1 MCVLSWLPFDLL
13 QALVY
18 GTGLCSARVGSY
30 EAVTPNGNCSA
41 QLCWWLQLFVNVV
54 CLLHQG
60 HVQMLVHTTGKSV
73 LVLYTPWEGTD
84 AWTATCASRNG
95 SPYASSKQRR
105 KCGCI
110 VAGHSLGGA
119 LATLA
124 AYDIRKQLLNNQQG
138 NVRVICYTF
147 AAPRTGNHA
156 FARDYN
162 AMVPDTWSIINDQV
176 SNSKMPFNTYAVL
189 AVVTCI
195 TCCGEQQNSQCH
207 ECSLHSVGKSVH
219 APCML

>member
-1 MCVLSWLPFDLL
+1 MASTLSERGVP
-13 QALVY
+13 AASRS
-18 GTGLCSARVGSY
+18 SADAGSHSG
-30 EAVTPNGNCSA
+30 EST
-41 QLCWWLQLFVNVV
+41 L
-54 CLLHQG
+54 LLHFPG
-60 HVQMLVHTTGKSV
+60 
-73 LVLYTPWEGTD
+73 EGTNT
-84 AWTATCASRNG
+84 WTATCSSRGG
-95 SPYASSKQRR
+95 SPYASSKQHR
-105 KCGCI
+105 KCGRI

-176 SNSKMPFNTYAVL
+176 SSLMMPLNTYAAL
-189 AVVTCI
+189 AVVTCT
-195 TCCGEQQNSQCH
+195 TCVLS
-207 ECSLHSVGKSVH
+207 STTHSIVGAHFTV
-219 APCML
+219 